1 MTSFVPLDEA
11 ITRRRNQ
18 EPTSVNHV
26 YPLTI
31 STEQDHSY
39 SFGGMDPLATSFDH
53 YLPTV
58 TSMSMMDNNQALM
71 HQPQTDFSNNSGPH
85 SRRHSLAFGELD
97 YQYPVAFNGNNNNA
111 DSFLVKQEPLDTMHW
126 GNMDFN
132 NMLLDGDPFASFSPS
147 LSSYSSGNSMD
158 QVTMLPHQR
167 TMSLRLENT
176 SPHSQDRRMS
186 YSPTTPAFFS
196 SNFLDSLSISTEED
210 GNSLANQSFVDSMA
224 VHGDGSSGY
233 NSHHQHV
240 DATPVSDSASPDFM
254 MVHLDQLAMQS
265 SVSPQRQL
273 QQPSDVC
280 MMESLS
286 PTMVSAKRQSI
297 SKQRRSST
305 FKPNRTPPP
314 SSPATTMSPS
324 PPVTPSQQINSFD
337 SFHHNHPSIP
347 EEEDDLMKAATTSSI
362 ETSDEAMER
371 RISAE
376 RRAKNSLVSARIV
389 QGANSAQQLK
399 PLIQQYLLSNDPSA
413 LGEHSVTLL
422 TGKVAQKSYGTEKR

>member
-1 MTSFVPLDEA
+1 MVTSFEYYP
-11 ITRRRNQ
+11 
-18 EPTSVNHV
+18 PT
-26 YPLTI
+26 
-31 STEQDHSY
+31 
-39 SFGGMDPLATSFDH
+39 ATS
-53 YLPTV
+53 
-58 TSMSMMDNNQALM
+58 MAMDNNQALM
-71 HQPQTDFSNNSGPH
+71 HQHPMTGFYNNSGPH
-85 SRRHSLAFGELD
+85 SRRHSLAIGELD
-97 YQYPVAFNGNNNNA
+97 YHYPVAFNSTNSNV
-111 DSFLVKQEPLDTMHW
+111 DSVVKQEPLDSVHW

-132 NMLLDGDPFASFSPS
+132 SMLLDGDPFASFSPS

-167 TMSLRLENT
+167 TVSLRLENT
-176 SPHSQDRRMS
+176 SPSSQDRRMS
-186 YSPTTPAFFS
+186 YSPTTPAFS

-210 GNSLANQSFVDSMA
+210 ANSFANQSFVDSVA
-224 VHGDGSSGY
+224 TNGDGSGY
-233 NSHHQHV
+233 NSHQHIT
-240 DATPVSDSASPDFM
+240 ATPVPDGASPDFM
-254 MVHLDQLAMQS
+254 VHLEQLAMQP
-265 SVSPQRQL
+265 SVSPQQQL

-280 MMESLS
+280 MMESLP

-324 PPVTPSQQINSFD
+324 PPITPSQHINSFE

-347 EEEDDLMKAATTSSI
+347 EEEDEIMKAVSTSRNWSSDK
-362 ETSDEAMER
+362 SDEAMMER
-371 RISAE
+371 RLSAE